1 MMSEH
6 IDLKKDTRK
15 VTPVEMFIGRSPY
28 SIVTVVTRLKGEVT
42 EDLLKAAVSKV
53 QSRHPNLRVRIIEDE
68 AGEAWFNSEGAG
80 EIQVEI
86 VNRESDDQWISVVQ
100 ESSQIPFEFDTRP
113 AIRFILVQSQT
124 VSELIILCHHIICDG
139 MSLAYLARDLM
150 VHLGDPAREV
160 EVLPNPNPI
169 DRENLPEDVSLSR
182 VVKFFTN
189 RINKKWA
196 QEQVRFNQGD
206 YRALTEA
213 YWKNYTHQVQSVE
226 LSEAQTSALVDRC
239 RKEGM
244 TVNSA
249 LTTAFVAAQS
259 IVQGEKPFHSGM
271 IVAASLR
278 DRLKK
283 PVGEVMGYYAGG
295 VTLKFKYDKEIRF
308 WENVRKLHG
317 KLVPLFSNKNL
328 FKDMLPWLNLNPA
341 ILEAIHYKRIGD
353 LVPPSSAKYQK
364 LSDFSQRDDVVLS
377 ILKRD
382 KMDTLDSIYMGT
394 AITNLTRLDFPI
406 TYGALE
412 LDRLIMKPGGGFPLA
427 IFNLL
432 VGAVTCAGKMSIVLE
447 YVEDNIDNKVMEKI
461 KDQAM
466 NFLLQE

>member
-1 MMSEH
+1 MSEKTE
-6 IDLKKDTRK
+6 LKKYSRK
-15 VTPVEMFIGRSPY
+15 ITPVEMFIGRSPY
-28 SIVTVVTRLKGEVT
+28 SIVSVVARIKGEVT

-53 QSRHPNLRVRIIEDE
+53 QSRHTHLRVRIVEDD
-68 AGEAWFNSEGAG
+68 AGEAWFTSEGVG
-80 EIQVEI
+80 DIQVEI
-86 VNRESDDQWISVVQ
+86 ISREFDDQWISVVQ
-100 ESSQIPFEFDTRP
+100 ESSQIPFEFDRRP
-113 AIRFILVQSQT
+113 AIRFILVHSPEL
-124 VSELIILCHHIICDG
+124 SELIILCHHIICDG

-150 VHLGDPAREV
+150 AHLGDPTREM
-160 EVLPNPNPI
+160 EVLPHPNPI
-169 DRENLPEDVSLSR
+169 ARENLPEDVSLSR

-196 QEQVRFNQGD
+196 LDEVRFDQED

-213 YWKNYTHQVQSVE
+213 YWKKYAHQVQSIE

-239 RKEGM
+239 REEGV

-249 LTTAFVAAQS
+249 LTTAFVGAQS

-283 PVGEVMGYYAGG
+283 PVGEVIGYYAGG
-295 VTLKFKYDKEIRF
+295 VTLKYKFDKEFGF
-308 WENVRKLHG
+308 WENARKLHE
-317 KLVPLFSNKNL
+317 KLAPQFTNKNL

-364 LSDFSQRDDVVLS
+364 LSDFSKRDDVVLS
-377 ILKRD
+377 LLKRD
-382 KMDTLDSIYMGT
+382 KMDTLDRIFMGT
-394 AITNLTRLDFPI
+394 AITNLTRLDFPT
-406 TYGALE
+406 TYGTLE
-412 LDRLIMKPGGGFPLA
+412 LDRLIMKPGGGFPLV

-432 VGAVTCAGKMSIVLE
+432 VGAVTCARKMSIVLE
-447 YVEDNIDNKVMEKI
+447 YVEDNIDNSAMEKI
-461 KDQAM
+461 KDQALD
-466 NFLLQE
+466 FLLQE